1 MLADSFTLA
10 IFAVVSLSIVR
21 TLASDVGHRR
31 GRCEMTG
38 EGIEFHGSHA
48 LRFRLVYFPAL
59 EPSIDVFACQL
70 FYMNNRIGLPLIL
83 TQRHSLGSRYCLTR
97 RVESTEV
104 VYDC

>member
-1 MLADSFTLA
+1 MLADSFTPA

-38 EGIEFHGSHA
+38 DGIEFHASHA
-48 LRFRLVYFPAL
+48 LRFRLVYCPAL

-70 FYMNNRIGLPLIL
+70 FYMNNRIGLLL
-83 TQRHSLGSRYCLTR
+83 F
-97 RVESTEV
+97 
-104 VYDC
+104 